1 MPFGFT
7 DEQITAEIDAQE
19 HLGAKVAA
27 MSAHATQVV
36 VGPTGRAFS
45 LSNKMVLPVL
55 GAEHYVLVAGRPGTV
70 GERGWETD
78 LLAGLELS
86 GN

>member
-36 VGPTGRAFS
+36 VGPTGPRAFS

-55 GAEHYVLVAGRPGTV
+55 GAEHYDAGGGPARTG
-70 GERGWETD
+70 R
-78 LLAGLELS
+78 
-86 GN
+86 